1 MRTPAA
7 GPDVIQASL
16 TWNLHVRQPLGRA
29 ARFEP
34 VSGAAAVSPGDLV
47 RPLIVHVWRP
57 RVGRGTG
64 DAERAP
70 LTGHVV
76 GYSPSAGECRA
87 TRNGCGPG
95 LRAQLSRREQR
106 AL

>member
-1 MRTPAA
+1 MRTPTA

-16 TWNLHVRQPLGRA
+16 TGNLHVRQPLGRA
-29 ARFEP
+29 ARLEP
-34 VSGAAAVSPGDLV
+34 VSGAAAVGPGDLV
-47 RPLIVHVWRP
+47 RPLIVHTRRP
-57 RVGRGTG
+57 RVTRGTG
-64 DAERAP
+64 DAESAP
-70 LTGHVV
+70 QTGHVV

-87 TRNGCGPG
+87 PRNGCGSG